1 MKDRNE
7 VRGPGQVPSAKPD
20 QLETKEAVQK
30 TRTTAASDSV
40 PPTKCECPPGCV
52 HLPCCT

>member
-20 QLETKEAVQK
+20 RLETKEAVQK